1 MKLFLAED
9 QDFPCWEVIGVL
21 SSNRKTN
28 TSTLSRDGRARDGRA
43 RDGRARDGR
52 ARDGKPGLKRVQE
65 GLEGRTG
72 LLDSLGTPKPEG
84 GPWPA

>member
-1 MKLFLAED
+1 MAED

-28 TSTLSRDGRARDGRA
+28 TSTLS

>member
-28 TSTLSRDGRARDGRA
+28 SSTLS